1 MVYFLSTTFCQLK
14 KRLLNIIDA
23 HFIRTDAS
31 AAAVA
36 LALALQRINNNAQ
49 KFNLNIECELRS
61 NDVDEYVPKLN

>member
-1 MVYFLSTTFCQLK
+1 MVYFLSTTFRQLK
-14 KRLLNIIDA
+14 NRLLNIIDA

-31 AAAVA
+31 AVA
-36 LALALQRINNNAQ
+36 LALKRINNDAQ